1 MSRGTLIGA
10 VIVCLGLGGGLW
22 AFTADD
28 EPATQTD
35 KEDTDARGSKR
46 KRGKRGKRGPQRDGD
61 LETRV
66 AALEDEVEA
75 LRLELKKSRMVR
87 PPRAL
92 GGSPRAARLDDSE
105 AGEAPQFE
113 GAVRDIIEADR
124 AEAIEKR
131 TDFMR
136 ERFAER
142 RAETLKELVA
152 VAGITKAH
160 QESIGELW
168 EAESDQI
175 VPLFVAA
182 REGDRPF
189 EEVREEATK
198 LREETDQ
205 AVEEML
211 SPEQFEKYQEMR
223 PGPGGR
229 GDRRGE
235 RRGPPPG

>member
-1 MSRGTLIGA
+1 M
-10 VIVCLGLGGGLW
+10 W
-22 AFTADD
+22 ALSSDD
-28 EPATQTD
+28 ESSGQTESDATKTR
-35 KEDTDARGSKR
+35 APGA
-46 KRGKRGKRGPQRDGD
+46 KRGKRGKRGAQRDAD

-66 AALEDEVEA
+66 AALEDDVAA

-87 PPRAL
+87 PPRGLA
-92 GGSPRAARLDDSE
+92 GPRETAGPGANPP
-105 AGEAPQFE
+105 GEAPQFE

-142 RAETLKELVA
+142 RADTLKELVA

-160 QESIGELW
+160 QETIGELW
-168 EAESDQI
+168 ETESDQL

-189 EEVREEATK
+189 DEVREEATK

-205 AVEEML
+205 AVEEIL
-211 SPEQFEKYQEMR
+211 SAEQFEKYVEMR